1 MADPFVVALVMARD
15 GVVVT
20 EETRSG
26 SIDKPRMPDA
36 CEALGLR
43 WLPLT
48 GYVEE
53 QGWTF

>member
-1 MADPFVVALVMARD
+1 MADPFVVALAMARD

-26 SIDKPRMPDA
+26 NIERPRIPDA
-36 CEALGLR
+36 CEALGIR
-43 WLPLT
+43 WLALM